1 MGEVIGITLKAL
13 REYYGWSQRELAKR
27 AGVPNS
33 AISVIEHGSVS
44 PSILSLEK
52 VLRGFPL
59 TIQQFFAVDASL
71 SPSEPTLLASRP
83 APALMP
89 DARCALIQVSY
100 HQAAQGEGSEH
111 QIPSTASLL
120 IITTGSA
127 RYSTLNGQQIL
138 KAGQQ
143 IELTAHI
150 PYQVEADSAEA
161 HWLVIASNR

>member
-71 SPSEPTLLASRP
+71 TPDEPTSLGLQSV
-83 APALMP
+83 PALSRA
-89 DARCALIQVSY
+89 DQSSLIDISY
-100 HQAAQGEGSEH
+100 YQSAADKVGEH
-111 QIPSTASLL
+111 QIPSVTSVL
-120 IITTGSA
+120 IVTVGSVF
-127 RYSTLNGQQIL
+127 YSTLNGRQVL
-138 KAGQQ
+138 TVGQK
-143 IELTAHI
+143 IELAAHI
-150 PYQVEADSAEA
+150 PYHVTADCAEA
-161 HWLVIASNR
+161 HWLVISSKY